1 MARGKQIVLTA
12 PFTEMTDH
20 AGYFIPDGHGLDPD
34 LDGMGNGQEVP
45 RVAQREAV
53 RGRLSQTGPSRP
65 AAMYRRWTPR
75 RSSRRHEPES
85 ARGIRG

>member
-20 AGYFIPDGHGLDPD
+20 AGYFIQMGMASIPIWMEWVMDKKYPEWRNVKRFEDGSAKRAP
-34 LDGMGNGQEVP
+34 
-45 RVAQREAV
+45 A
-53 RGRLSQTGPSRP
+53 GRRRC
-65 AAMYRRWTPR
+65 ARRWTPR

-85 ARGIRG
+85 AKGIRG